1 MILYTDLALM
11 ALNAKDGSADG
22 GEGEAT
28 SSCPSS
34 WLNEHSRLS
43 PLPTTLVSRA
53 AAGGGGGGGGGSG
66 GGSTAAVPT
75 LAAAREAWCAA
86 ARACERATAAGPR
99 WRRRRRWR
107 RPVGEDV
114 EVDPVGGAGLV
125 AISSFTLVLP
135 PTVATDKVACPPA
148 FSILWKTSNKRVS
161 SSPIFAS
168 ESEE

>member
-1 MILYTDLALM
+1 M

-75 LAAAREAWCAA
+75 LAAAREAWWAA
-86 ARACERATAAGPR
+86 ARACDRATAAGPR

-107 RPVGEDV
+107 RSPPGAVEVAVGVEDV
-114 EVDPVGGAGLV
+114 EVDSIGGAGLV
-125 AISSFTLVLP
+125 AIS
-135 PTVATDKVACPPA
+135 
-148 FSILWKTSNKRVS
+148 
-161 SSPIFAS
+161 
-168 ESEE
+168 